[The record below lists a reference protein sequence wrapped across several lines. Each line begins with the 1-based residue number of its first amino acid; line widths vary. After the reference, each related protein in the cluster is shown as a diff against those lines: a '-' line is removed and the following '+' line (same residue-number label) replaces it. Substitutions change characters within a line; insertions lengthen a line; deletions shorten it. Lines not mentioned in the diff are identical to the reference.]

1 VNSLGRRLLPLLL
14 LTLSAGCAALKPER
28 RVALGDEGF
37 RVQRL
42 LVLPV
47 MLPFRTCPE
56 DIDKRARKEEL
67 TFSLTSEVVNNLKPR
82 GYTVVPALINPD
94 LLDPKQPFNRDL
106 AQRLCTGGVLAELP
120 ASVVE
125 NAKSQAKRFKAD
137 QVLVGGVAR
146 MRWHLKLAVDAD
158 NGSVGDHASEFDV
171 RAVAALYDV
180 ASGRV
185 VWSEFVDQ
193 RFFTG
198 TYEDAVSRVLLFDQV
213 RNRDPHEKLFYD
225 FPLHEGAPP
234 VK

>member
-1 VNSLGRRLLPLLL
+1 MLLL
-14 LTLSAGCAALKPER
+14 VVGTGCAALKPER
-28 RVALGDEGF
+28 RLALADDGF

-56 DIDKRARKEEL
+56 DIDRRARKEEL
-67 TFSLTSEVVNNLKPR
+67 IFSLTSDVVKNLKPR
-82 GYTVVPALINPD
+82 GYTVVQALIHPD
-94 LLDPKQPFNRDL
+94 DLDPKQPFNKDL

-120 ASVVE
+120 ATVAE
-125 NAKSQAKRFKAD
+125 NARVQAKRFKAD
-137 QVLVGGVAR
+137 QVLIGGVAR
-146 MRWHLKLAVDAD
+146 MRWHLKSAVDDD

-180 ASGRV
+180 VSGRV

-198 TYEDAVSRVLLFDQV
+198 TYDDAISRILLFDQL
-213 RNRDPHEKLFYD
+213 RGRDPHEKLFYD
-225 FPLHEGAPP
+225 FPQHAGAAAP
-234 VK
+234 K